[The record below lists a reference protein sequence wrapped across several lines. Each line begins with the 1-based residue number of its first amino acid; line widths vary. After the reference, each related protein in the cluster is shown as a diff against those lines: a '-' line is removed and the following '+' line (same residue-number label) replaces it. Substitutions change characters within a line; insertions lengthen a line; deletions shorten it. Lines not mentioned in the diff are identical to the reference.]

1 MQKAQN
7 YFAFILCL
15 CFFVSAAKEERPDTT
30 TTLDASPTIREVV
43 KEDPFI
49 EMVAIRA
56 EQEISRMVLQKERT
70 YRNIYIAGILVLIG
84 FLFFIYRNNRLH
96 QKLNQKLG
104 KEVKER
110 THALQSIANQL
121 MKSEKRLLET
131 NKELESFIYRTSHD
145 LKGPL
150 SSAKGLVNLA
160 MNSSKP
166 DEMWEYMRLVGS
178 SLDKLDSILI
188 TLYEVSVIRKGAVVL
203 KECCL
208 PEMIDKSVN
217 DLSGEVN
224 YKKMKFCIEN
234 DLTEAFIS
242 DELLTE
248 TILRNILQNT
258 VKYSQLGISDPR
270 VNIRIGEE
278 DLFHVITVEDNG
290 IGIRD
295 EFKEKIFEPFVRA
308 NDTTKGTGLGLYIV
322 TNALDK
328 LGGKIELVRSTPYK
342 GSVFKL
348 YFPRQLAV

>member
-1 MQKAQN
+1 MQKIQKW
-7 YFAFILCL
+7 FLVPLFI
-15 CFFVSAAKEERPDTT
+15 FFFLAGTREARCDTVKSPNQRKE
-30 TTLDASPTIREVV
+30 L

-49 EMVAIRA
+49 EMLAIRA
-56 EQEISRMVLQKERT
+56 EQEISRMEMQKERT
-70 YRNIYIAGILVLIG
+70 YRNIYIAGISVLIG
-84 FLFFIYRNNRLH
+84 FIFFIYRNNRLNK
-96 QKLNQKLG
+96 KLNQKLG
-104 KEVKER
+104 KEVMER
-110 THALQSIANQL
+110 THALQSIADKL

-160 MNSSKP
+160 MSSTKP
-166 DEMWEYMRLVGS
+166 DEVWEYLRLIRS
-178 SLDKLDSILI
+178 SIDKLDSILI
-188 TLYEVSVIRKGAVVL
+188 TLYEVTVIRKGVVVL
-203 KECCL
+203 KEVSL
-208 PEMIDKSVN
+208 PELIDRLVQN
-217 DLSGEVN
+217 LSSEIN
-224 YKKMKFCIEN
+224 YDRMKFCIEN
-234 DLTEAFIS
+234 DLDEAFIS

-270 VNIRIGEE
+270 VNIKIAKE
-278 DLFHVITVEDNG
+278 DPYYTITVEDNG

-308 NDTTKGTGLGLYIV
+308 NDSAKGTGLGLYIV

-328 LGGKIELVRSTPYK
+328 LGGKIELVRSAPYK

-348 YFPRQLAV
+348 YFRKQQAA